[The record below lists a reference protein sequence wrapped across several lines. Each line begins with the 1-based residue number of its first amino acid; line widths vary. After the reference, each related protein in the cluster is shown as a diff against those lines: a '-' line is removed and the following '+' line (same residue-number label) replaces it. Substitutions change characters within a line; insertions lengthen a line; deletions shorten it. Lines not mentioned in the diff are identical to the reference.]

1 MRQPQEHHSPSRGAA
16 EEVRDFYNRYPYPR
30 PVDDLDKYRRV
41 WQDRQRR
48 RADYHLFWPA
58 RSYRED
64 QSILIAGCGT
74 SQAVKHAL
82 RWPSAQVT
90 GIDFSATSVR
100 CTEQLKRKYDLKNL
114 QIHQLPLERVGDLET
129 SFDQIVCTGVLHH
142 LADPDAGLRAL
153 RDVLKPDGAMHLMV
167 YAPYGR
173 TGIYMLQEFC
183 KRIGISAT
191 DQAIRDLVGML
202 GALPPGHPLETLL
215 REAPDFRH
223 EAALADALLHPQ
235 DRAYSIP
242 QLFDFIERGKMTFGR
257 WVRKASY
264 STQCGVMAR
273 IPQASLMAQLPL
285 AEQYA
290 AAELFRGTMVRHSVV
305 AYRDDNP
312 DGEQKVTFADNA
324 WLGYVPIRMPDTI
337 CVQERLPP
345 GAAAVLINQNHT
357 HKDLY
362 MLIDL
367 FEKGLFDS
375 IDGNRSIG
383 DIVEIRMLSP
393 QRQTSQLE
401 GARSFFERL
410 WLYDQV
416 VFKIANN
423 QYVGVA
429 QQ

>member
-1 MRQPQEHHSPSRGAA
+1 
-16 EEVRDFYNRYPYPR
+16 
-30 PVDDLDKYRRV
+30 
-41 WQDRQRR
+41 
-48 RADYHLFWPA
+48 
-58 RSYRED
+58 
-64 QSILIAGCGT
+64 
-74 SQAVKHAL
+74 
-82 RWPSAQVT
+82 
-90 GIDFSATSVR
+90 
-100 CTEQLKRKYDLKNL
+100 
-114 QIHQLPLERVGDLET
+114 
-129 SFDQIVCTGVLHH
+129 
-142 LADPDAGLRAL
+142 
-153 RDVLKPDGAMHLMV
+153 
-167 YAPYGR
+167 
-173 TGIYMLQEFC
+173 
-183 KRIGISAT
+183 
-191 DQAIRDLVGML
+191 
-202 GALPPGHPLETLL
+202 
-215 REAPDFRH
+215 
-223 EAALADALLHPQ
+223 
-235 DRAYSIP
+235 
-242 QLFDFIERGKMTFGR
+242 
-257 WVRKASY
+257 
-264 STQCGVMAR
+264 
-273 IPQASLMAQLPL
+273 
-285 AEQYA
+285 
-290 AAELFRGTMVRHSVV
+290 MVRHSVV

-345 GAAAVLINQNHT
+345 GAAAVMINQNHT